1 MPGTVLRRRYIF
13 RHGPDKLAPQR
24 NKAQRGI
31 MVLRVTSP
39 KTSPAKVVSR
49 KSTPPRIVLALQGGG
64 AHGAFTWGALDRLLE
79 SGLEFSA
86 ITGVS
91 SGAMIAAMAVQG
103 HVRGGNAGARA
114 AVALLWERVAS
125 AHIFSN
131 GMPASP
137 LDWMWGKG
145 MEFGNELAM
154 TGFTNA
160 LRMFSPSQLNPM
172 DINPLEPVLRGLL
185 DPAALNDPNAIKL
198 FVGATDVESGETKVF
213 TKKEVGVRHLL
224 ASACIP
230 MMFPA
235 VEIAGRH
242 YWDGGYSC
250 NPPLTPVLSPLPDRL
265 ILIRAQPRR
274 RPGVPSS
281 TADIVHR
288 LHEIAFQAPLEA
300 ELSLLPP
307 HTSLLDIPADAALAH
322 HPLTSKM
329 NTEKGFLDDLFAA
342 GRAAADTA
350 LRET

>member
-1 MPGTVLRRRYIF
+1 
-13 RHGPDKLAPQR
+13 
-24 NKAQRGI
+24 
-31 MVLRVTSP
+31 
-39 KTSPAKVVSR
+39 
-49 KSTPPRIVLALQGGG
+49 LALQGGG

-79 SGLEFSA
+79 SGLQFSA

-103 HVRGGNAGARA
+103 IVHGGNKGARA
-114 AVALLWERVAS
+114 AVALLWERVGS

-131 GMPASP
+131 GLPASP
-137 LDWMWGKG
+137 LDWMWGKS

-160 LRMFSPSQLNPM
+160 LRMFSPGQLNPLGQ
-172 DINPLEPVLRGLL
+172 NPLEPVLRGLL
-185 DPAALNDPNAIKL
+185 DPAALCDPSAPRL
-198 FVGATDVESGETKVF
+198 YVGATDVESGETKIF
-213 TKKEVGVRHLL
+213 TNHEIGVRHLL

-235 VEIAGRH
+235 VEINGHH

-250 NPPLTPVLSPLPDRL
+250 NPPLAPVLSPRPDQL
-265 ILIRAQPRR
+265 ILIRAQPRKR
-274 RPGVPSS
+274 HGVPSS

-300 ELSLLPP
+300 ELSLLPR
-307 HTSLLDIPADAALAH
+307 HTKLLDIPADAALAH

-342 GRAAADTA
+342 GRAAAETA
-350 LRET
+350 LQMA

>member
-1 MPGTVLRRRYIF
+1 
-13 RHGPDKLAPQR
+13 
-24 NKAQRGI
+24 
-31 MVLRVTSP
+31 
-39 KTSPAKVVSR
+39 
-49 KSTPPRIVLALQGGG
+49 LALQGGG

-79 SGLEFSA
+79 SGLHFSA

-103 HVRGGNAGARA
+103 QLHGGTKGARA
-114 AVALLWERVAS
+114 AVALLWQRVGS

-131 GMPASP
+131 GMPATP

-160 LRMFSPSQLNPM
+160 LRMFSPGQLNPLGQ
-172 DINPLEPVLRGLL
+172 NPLAPVLAGLL
-185 DPAALNDPNAIKL
+185 DPEALCDPRAARLY
-198 FVGATDVESGETKVF
+198 VGATDVESGEAKVF
-213 TKKEVGVRHLL
+213 TNHEIGVRHLL

-235 VEIAGRH
+235 VEIDGRH

-250 NPPLTPVLSPLPDRL
+250 NPPLTPVLSPKPDRL

-274 RPGVPSS
+274 REGVPSS

-288 LHEIAFQAPLEA
+288 LHEIAFQAPLDA
-300 ELSLLPP
+300 ELTLLPR
-307 HTSLLDIPADAALAH
+307 HTKLLDICADAALSR
-322 HPLTSKM
+322 HPLSSKT

-342 GRAAADTA
+342 GRTAAEAA
-350 LRET
+350 LQMA